1 MTTQLKN
8 DDVELTECTSV
19 GSSCRILTGPKMFLI
34 PTTPPLV
41 ERQGIHSSSD
51 VVFIKNIKC
60 PMFTAVGETVSQC

>member
-19 GSSCRILTGPKMFLI
+19 GFNCSIITGLKMFLI

-41 ERQGIHSSSD
+41 ERQGIHSSSE
-51 VVFIKNIKC
+51 VIFIKKYKMSC
-60 PMFTAVGETVSQC
+60 GHRGR